1 MANEVK
7 FELFQDIDEQYRWRL
22 IAANGEIVAASEGYT
37 RLESARR
44 MLEDRN
50 DSSRTDLM
58 CRLPAIRTQAQ
69 QVAQWASEL
78 YGAMSA
84 NLERLRES

>member
-1 MANEVK
+1 MANDVK

-44 MLEDRN
+44 SAERVQELAEEAAITEAD
-50 DSSRTDLM
+50 DL
-58 CRLPAIRTQAQ
+58 
-69 QVAQWASEL
+69 
-78 YGAMSA
+78 
-84 NLERLRES
+84 